1 LEWEWGDESGPVK
14 DNGQPVKRKASP
26 GQVINWHHQAT
37 DMAAKALKAELELAG
52 DDPTSRMAGSIES
65 LSEAE
70 VDKRLAEL
78 LDIIDSSKTDKDK

>member
-1 LEWEWGDESGPVK
+1 
-14 DNGQPVKRKASP
+14 
-26 GQVINWHHQAT
+26 
-37 DMAAKALKAELELAG
+37 
-52 DDPTSRMAGSIES
+52 MAGSIES